1 MSKIQYYDEV
11 LQYAEDIISG
21 EKVAC
26 IETKQACQRF
36 LNDIKSSKY
45 DFNPKD
51 AEFVIKII
59 QTTFFHEK
67 GQNMKGEPLRGKP
80 FILEPWQKFI
90 VYNLLGFYHKGT
102 ILRKYREAFIMMA
115 RKQGKTPFMSAL
127 AWGLGLLERRS
138 GAEIVVVG
146 AMLKQ
151 ALQSFNFLK
160 FNIQEMGEED
170 SFKIIDNN
178 NEHSISGNIGD
189 GYLKIQTI
197 AGNSDKMD
205 SLNTLVQILDE
216 LHLYKS
222 ITQYKTI
229 KDSGK
234 AYRNSLCIGITTGG
248 NNKNSF
254 CYHRMLYCQKV
265 LNKTFEDEQM
275 FIFIAKADEDENGNV
290 DYTNPIEHK
299 KANPNYN
306 VSVSGDE
313 LMNDAIQA
321 QNDPQ
326 SRLDFFSKSLNVFT
340 NVMKAYF
347 NIDEFRKSDTQY
359 NWTMQDLTKLP
370 IKWYG
375 GSDLSKLFDL
385 TAGVIVGIYE
395 DVLIIVPHCWF
406 PIVQAAKKAEEDGI
420 PLFGWKDDGWLDM
433 CNSPTVNHSDIV
445 NWFVQ
450 MRQNGFKIKQ
460 VGHDRKF
467 CREYF
472 IGMKKAKFDIVDQP
486 QYFYKKSEGFRYIEN
501 KAKDG
506 KLYYMHAEPF
516 EYCVQNV
523 RAVEKTDDMVQYEKV
538 DGDGGTQRIDI
549 FDAAVFAVVRMLED
563 MESKNKIEKWF

>member
-21 EKVAC
+21 KKVAC

-59 QTTFFHEK
+59 QTTFVHEK

-326 SRLDFFSKSLNVFT
+326 SRLDFFSKSLNIFT

>member
-21 EKVAC
+21 KKVAC

-59 QTTFFHEK
+59 QTTFVHEK

-160 FNIQEMGEED
+160 FNIQEIGEED

-326 SRLDFFSKSLNVFT
+326 SRLDFFSKSLNIFT